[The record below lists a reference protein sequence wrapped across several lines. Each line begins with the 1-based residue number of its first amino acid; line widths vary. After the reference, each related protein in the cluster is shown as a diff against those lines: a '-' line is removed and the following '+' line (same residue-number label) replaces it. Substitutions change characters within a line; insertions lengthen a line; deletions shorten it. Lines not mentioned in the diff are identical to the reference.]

1 MKREEE
7 INREVKG
14 ESKGGEEEEEGGG
27 GEPSKSVSFDEGM
40 EGRTE
45 TSDHHHSPLER
56 FRTPPKKSLSVT
68 DLISPA
74 WCELQHW
81 YSLTKPGRKKRT
93 PAMKQGSVVHRVL
106 EDQVHRSVAVSTTT
120 QEDAWALRIWNVI
133 QGLNTLRRTGR
144 TRELEV
150 WGVVDGTLVNG
161 VIDELSYECPD
172 RVADA
177 EVEMAKAG
185 RGGMTTLHE
194 EHRSSAA
201 SLQRTLD
208 DYIKAV
214 GTGGAGGGGDDGQAR
229 RHRTT
234 NRSRKIY
241 ITDIKT
247 RASSNPT
254 LPRNVSLRPTL
265 MQLLIY
271 HRLLSD
277 LAGERVSADV
287 IFERYRLDPSAP
299 FSDSM
304 IAQIGNLHSAYGMD
318 DDVDDDD
325 DDKEEEGTKDRLDA
339 SSPEER
345 QTSSLDMLLGHN
357 SLRQLWTL
365 MSQTFQATF
374 PAGRD
379 SVGDTMKVEYRRRTD
394 GEIIGLRTFV
404 YDDRILQCY
413 LDDVMSWWKG
423 QRAPVGVAVEEAFK
437 CRICEFADEC
447 EWRNG
452 KVEESIA
459 RHRQRRVKSVV

>member
-1 MKREEE
+1 MKA
-7 INREVKG
+7 
-14 ESKGGEEEEEGGG
+14 
-27 GEPSKSVSFDEGM
+27 
-40 EGRTE
+40 
-45 TSDHHHSPLER
+45 
-56 FRTPPKKSLSVT
+56 LSVT

-81 YSLTKPGRKKRT
+81 YSLTKHGRKKRT
-93 PAMKQGSVVHRVL
+93 PAMKQGSVVHQAL
-106 EDQVHRSVAVSTTT
+106 EDQVHRTVAVDTTT
-120 QEDAWALRIWNVI
+120 REDAWALRIWNVI

-150 WGVVDGTLVNG
+150 WGVIDGALVNG

-185 RGGMTTLHE
+185 KGGRTLHE

-201 SLQRTLD
+201 SLQRTLG
-208 DYIKAV
+208 DYVKAV
-214 GTGGAGGGGDDGQAR
+214 GTGGAGGDRGQAR
-229 RHRTT
+229 WNRTM
-234 NRSRKIY
+234 NQSRKIY
-241 ITDIKT
+241 ITDVKT
-247 RASSNPT
+247 RASSSNPT

-271 HRLLSD
+271 HRLLSG

-287 IFERYRLDPSAP
+287 IFERYQLDPSAP
-299 FSDSM
+299 LSDSL

-318 DDVDDDD
+318 DDDDDD
-325 DDKEEEGTKDRLDA
+325 DEEEDEEIKVDLYA
-339 SSPEER
+339 SSPEESR
-345 QTSSLDMLLGHN
+345 TSALDMLLEHN

-365 MSQTFQATF
+365 MSQTFHATF
-374 PAGRD
+374 PDGRD
-379 SVGDTMKVEYRRRTD
+379 SVGDTMKVEYRRQTD

-404 YDDRILQCY
+404 YDDRVLQTY
-413 LDDVMSWWKG
+413 LDDVMSWWRG

-452 KVEESIA
+452 KVEESIV